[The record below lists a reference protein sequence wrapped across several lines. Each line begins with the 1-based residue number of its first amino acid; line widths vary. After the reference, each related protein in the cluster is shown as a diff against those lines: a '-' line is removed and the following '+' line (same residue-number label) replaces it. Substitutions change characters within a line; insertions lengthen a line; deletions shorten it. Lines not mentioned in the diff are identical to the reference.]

1 MFRMKRLR
9 VEVGRRKGK
18 VEEGRYPWGERCGR
32 VLAGIG
38 AFTVE
43 TSKSSTYPRLAT
55 AND

>member
-18 VEEGRYPWGERCGR
+18 VEEGRYPLGGGGR

-38 AFTVE
+38 AFTFE